1 MSHDNFKH
9 NPPTDL
15 DIFKAKILEHIKAG
29 KPLNGKDGVLTPL
42 IREVMNAALEGEMDA
57 HLENEAQLELVNRRN
72 GKMTKTVKSGS
83 GEFELNTPR
92 DRNGTFVRAESKC
105 PL

>member
-1 MSHDNFKH
+1 MSNDNFKH

-15 DIFKAKILEHIKAG
+15 DIFKAKILKHIKAG

-57 HLENEAQLELVNRRN
+57 HLENEAQLELPNRRN
-72 GKMTKTVKSGS
+72 GKMTKTVSY
-83 GEFELNTPR
+83 
-92 DRNGTFVRAESKC
+92 
-105 PL
+105 